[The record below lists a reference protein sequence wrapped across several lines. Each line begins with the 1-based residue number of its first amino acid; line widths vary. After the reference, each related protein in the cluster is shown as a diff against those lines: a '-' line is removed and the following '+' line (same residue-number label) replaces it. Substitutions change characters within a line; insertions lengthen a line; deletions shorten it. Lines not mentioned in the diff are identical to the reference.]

1 MQCMTGAL
9 IIANSFSGVFIN
21 SSMEIKNEYIAPRM
35 RVLPLSVENAICG
48 SPQKGG
54 NEDVGY
60 DDWWVE

>member
-1 MQCMTGAL
+1 MKGAFK
-9 IIANSFSGVFIN
+9 ITDSFSNVYIS
-21 SSMEIKNEYIAPRM
+21 SSMEIKNEYIAPRL
-35 RVLPLSVENAICG
+35 RVLPLSVENAFCG